1 MRGYNIAEFRRK
13 RPTSPASSM
22 MIAFDMN
29 TRPASIASSMMDKKN
44 VRKAIP
50 NLCRLLDVSFLGST
64 AKMPTTTAINKDP
77 PAVVK

>member
-22 MIAFDMN
+22 MIEFDMN
-29 TRPASIASSMMDKKN
+29 IRPASIASSMMDKKKA
-44 VRKAIP
+44 RRAIP
-50 NLCRLLDVSFLGST
+50 NLCRLLDVSLWGST